1 MRVLHVNTH
10 INVGGI
16 GQYIL
21 SLTRAL
27 KSRGV
32 DCLVASSG
40 GDLEP
45 ELNSRGIK
53 HIYLNLRT
61 KSELSLK
68 VLKSAFSL
76 TDIVKAE
83 GVDLIHA
90 HTRVSQVASFFA
102 SRRTGIPYVST
113 CHGYFKPR
121 LSRRLFDTWGR
132 KVIAISDAVK
142 IHLEKDFGVDKKRI
156 ELVYNG
162 VDTYRFSASYSGEE
176 IVKAKKTLL
185 LKDGA
190 IIGTMG
196 RLSSVKGQRFLIEAM
211 KYVIS
216 KQKDAQCLIIGG
228 GMEEKALK
236 DLAKGLGIEES
247 IKFTGS
253 NHRDTPLYLACMDVF
268 VLPSI
273 EEGLGMALLEAMS
286 VGKPCVGSNIGGISN
301 IIKYG
306 VNGLL
311 VPVRDAAAIGDAVLK
326 LLDDKVLSEKMGLKG
341 RELVEERFSLDSM
354 ADKIASL
361 YRKIACGLAHEN

>member
-10 INVGGI
+10 LNVGGI
-16 GQYIL
+16 GQYIV
-21 SLTRAL
+21 SLAGAL
-27 KSRGV
+27 KSRAIN
-32 DCLVASSG
+32 CLVASSG

-45 ELNSRGIK
+45 ELNNRGIK
-53 HIYLNLRT
+53 HIYLNLKT
-61 KSELSLK
+61 KSELTPK
-68 VLKSAFSL
+68 VLKAAFSL
-76 TDIVKAE
+76 ADIVKEE
-83 GVDLIHA
+83 GIDLIHA

-102 SRRTGIPYVST
+102 SRRTGVPYVST
-113 CHGYFKPR
+113 CHGFFYPR

-142 IHLEKDFGVDKKRI
+142 IHLEKDFGLDEKRI

-162 VDTYRFSASYSGEE
+162 VDTDRFSASYSVEE
-176 IVKAKKTLL
+176 IVQAKKSLL

-190 IIGTMG
+190 VIGTMG
-196 RLSSVKGQRFLIEAM
+196 RLSPVKGQRFLIEAM
-211 KYVIS
+211 KHVIS
-216 KQKDAQCLIIGG
+216 KRKDAQCLIVGG
-228 GMEEKALK
+228 GTEEKALK
-236 DLAKGLGIEES
+236 DMVKGLGIEES

-253 NHRDTPLYLACMDVF
+253 NHRDTPLYLSCMDVF

-273 EEGLGMALLEAMS
+273 KEGLGLALLEAMS
-286 VGKPCVGSNIGGISN
+286 AGKPCVGSNIGGISD

-311 VPVRDAAAIGDAVLK
+311 VPAQDAAAIGGAVLM

-341 RELVEERFSLDSM
+341 RELVEERFSLDLM

-361 YRKIACGLAHEN
+361 YRKIAN

>member
-21 SLTRAL
+21 SLTSAL
-27 KSRGV
+27 KPRGV

-121 LSRRLFDTWGR
+121 LSRRLLDTWGR
-132 KVIAISDAVK
+132 KV
-142 IHLEKDFGVDKKRI
+142 
-156 ELVYNG
+156 
-162 VDTYRFSASYSGEE
+162 
-176 IVKAKKTLL
+176 
-185 LKDGA
+185 GA

-196 RLSSVKGQRFLIEAM
+196 RLSPVKGQRFLIEAM

-216 KQKDAQCLIIGG
+216 KRKDAQCLIIGG
-228 GMEEKALK
+228 GMEGKALK

-247 IKFTGS
+247 IKFAGS

-273 EEGLGMALLEAMS
+273 EEGLGIALLEAMS